1 MNFISSVFRF
11 FVTIAFLGLLS
22 SSISKPLLNAQTT
35 VSATFSA
42 HISEI
47 EIKGTSDLEASQILF
62 LIGSQVGEPLSRKT
76 VRRDIH
82 SIYQMKLFED
92 VQAEVKLQNE
102 AESGAKGYLLRFVV
116 KERPRLAE
124 VKLVGVT
131 LVERTV
137 IEEKMTLLQY
147 DPYDPEKIAVNEQI
161 ILEYYRSE
169 GYPRVLV
176 NSRIETVEPEL
187 ETAGNKFR
195 VVFEMEEKPRVY
207 LSDIYISGAEF
218 YSELEI
224 KRFILSSEIDCV
236 SWANQSGLFREEMI
250 NQDLLMITQ
259 HYLKKGFI
267 KVFID
272 KPEVTLIHNPDYSRV
287 DVRLNISEGDQYF
300 TGKITVSGDILG
312 EKEKLM
318 EGILLE
324 EGEIYN
330 PFLQN
335 RDRSGISEIYHERG
349 YAFVRV
355 VPETKINEETKTVDV
370 IYHITKGEKAY
381 IGRLE
386 IAGNKETRDHVIRRE
401 FELQEDELFNGKKLR
416 LSQENLNRLG
426 FFQSGVILERTPR
439 DQEDNMLD
447 ILARL
452 KEAQTGTFQ
461 AQVGYS
467 DFSGFSGG
475 VTLSKGNLF
484 GTGRTLRLSA
494 QFAEQSVQQKFD
506 TTLIDPRLF
515 DSQVSSSVFAS
526 RSKVQDSTEFER
538 GVITE
543 NNYGFSLAMPLY
555 FRDLRFG
562 IQISSLDRIFSDSGN
577 DIYKHSVSPS
587 LTYNTVNHPVFP
599 SGGIKT
605 SFRVIQTGTPFGG
618 NIQLREYRLQY
629 QQFWAMNQ
637 ENTLILMAK
646 GRLGL
651 LQEQG
656 GSPIPSEDRY
666 RLGGIDSV
674 RGHYY
679 YNIAGPYGPSEQRIY
694 RQYRVVTNE
703 LGYQQT
709 KTYDSR
715 TVGLSADELQELKSG
730 GISERVFS
738 LELLF
743 PLSQDENSFVRGLV
757 FLDAGNVNV
766 ESRQYQLL
774 GEKEPRF
781 LDLRKSAGFGFRVIT
796 PMGVLRFEYGSKLD
810 KRPHETPDR
819 FEFTISGLF

>member
-1 MNFISSVFRF
+1 MNFLSSVFRF
-11 FVTIAFLGLLS
+11 LFAIVFLGFLCLS
-22 SSISKPLLNAQTT
+22 NFNQVLYAQTT
-35 VSATFSA
+35 SSADLSSL
-42 HISEI
+42 ISEI
-47 EIKGTSDLEASQILF
+47 EIKGTSDLESSQILF
-62 LIGSQVGEPLSRKT
+62 LIESQVGEPLSRKA

-92 VQAEVKLQNE
+92 VQAEVKLQDFE
-102 AESGAKGYLLRFVV
+102 ESGAKGYLLRFVV

-124 VKLVGVT
+124 VKLVGVM
-131 LVERTV
+131 LVERTE
-137 IEEKMTLLQY
+137 IEEKMTLVQY
-147 DPYDPEKIAVNEQI
+147 DPFDQEKIAVNEQI

-169 GYPRVLV
+169 GYSGVRVK
-176 NSRIETVEPEL
+176 SRVEAVESSL
-187 ETAGNKFR
+187 ESEKKKFR

-207 LSDIYISGAEF
+207 LSDIYISGTKF
-218 YSELEI
+218 YSELDI

-236 SWANQSGLFREEMI
+236 AWANQSGLFREEMI
-250 NQDLLMITQ
+250 NQDLSLITQ
-259 HYLKKGFI
+259 HYLKNGFI
-267 KVFID
+267 KVFIK
-272 KPEVTLIHNPDYSRV
+272 KPDVTLIHNPDYSRV
-287 DVRLNISEGDQYF
+287 DVRLNITEGDQYYS
-300 TGKITVSGDILG
+300 GKISVSGDILG

-318 EGILLE
+318 EGLLLE
-324 EGEIYN
+324 EDEIYN

-335 RDRSGISEIYHERG
+335 IDRSGISEIYHERG

-355 VPETKINEETKTVDV
+355 VPETKVQKETKTVDV
-370 IYHITKGEKAY
+370 TYRILKGEKAY

-386 IAGNKETRDHVIRRE
+386 IAGNIETRDHVIRRE
-401 FELQEDELFNGKKLR
+401 FELQEEELFNGKKLR

-426 FFQSGVILERTPR
+426 FFQSGVILERSPR
-439 DQEDNMLD
+439 DQEDNLLD
-447 ILARL
+447 IMARL

-475 VTLSKGNLF
+475 VTLSKGNLL
-484 GTGRTLRLSA
+484 GSGRTLRLSA

-506 TTLIDPRLF
+506 ITLIDPRLF
-515 DSQVSSSVFAS
+515 DSQVSGSIFAS
-526 RSKVQDSTEFER
+526 RSKVQDSTEFGR
-538 GVITE
+538 GIITE

-555 FRDLRFG
+555 FRNLRFG
-562 IQISSLDRIFSDSGN
+562 TQISSLDRIFSDSGD

-599 SGGIKT
+599 SGGLKT

-637 ENTLILMAK
+637 NNTLILMAK
-646 GRLGL
+646 GRFGL

-666 RLGGIDSV
+666 RIGGIDSV

-679 YNIAGPYGPSEQRIY
+679 YRIAGPYGPSEQLRN
-694 RQYRVVTNE
+694 REYRVITDE

-715 TVGLSADELQELKSG
+715 AVGLSTSELQELKSG
-730 GISERVFS
+730 GISERVFN

-757 FLDAGNVNV
+757 FMDAGNVNA

-774 GEKEPRF
+774 GEKEPGIF
-781 LDLRKSAGFGFRVIT
+781 DLRKSAGFGVRVIT

-810 KRPHETPDR
+810 KRPDETPDR
-819 FEFTISGLF
+819 FEFTVSGLF